1 MPAAARV
8 RAHLSQHQHDRALAH
23 DAALRLSSPS
33 LAQTHRNRAS
43 LSLPRHTH
51 SCKTAERRLARA
63 VDRSRPGPAPGCACA
78 RAGDGARRPPGR
90 TSRAQDMAQVGPRA
104 AAPTGHLV
112 NSTFFFCRKTENT
125 EKKFVFRNEC
135 DAEGLGS
142 LDRDAFA
149 QGMARIDEEL
159 RRAQVL
165 GRAGTGSDANGRT
178 PRLAPSR
185 PILR

>member
-1 MPAAARV
+1 MGETLPPARAVRRALPRERARSRTTTKTSPAATTTT
-8 RAHLSQHQHDRALAH
+8 
-23 DAALRLSSPS
+23 AA
-33 LAQTHRNRAS
+33 AAAG
-43 LSLPRHTH
+43 

-63 VDRSRPGPAPGCACA
+63 VDRSRPGPAPGCGCA

-112 NSTFFFCRKTENT
+112 NSLSFFCRKTENT
-125 EKKFVFRNEC
+125 EEKFVFRNEC